1 MARTKTEGLTLE
13 QRELFV
19 LIRDWVSGRGKQPT
33 LNDLS
38 NELGIVRSAV
48 YARLK
53 ALIDKGY
60 VKSEGVERQNRVL
73 AILKPEVMASELVQI
88 PILGDIAAGTPIWA
102 EQNFQDWITVEKRL
116 LGQGNFFALKICG
129 NSMINAGINDGDI
142 VIVRQQPYAEPG
154 EIIAAY
160 INGSATLKRF
170 LHEGNNVL
178 LKPENPA
185 YDPIPVKSGED
196 FRILGVFKC
205 TARITQRFSYQE
217 Q

>member
-1 MARTKTEGLTLE
+1 MARTKTVGLTLE
-13 QRELFV
+13 QRELFM
-19 LIRDWVSGRGKQPT
+19 LIRDWVDIKGKQPT

-48 YARLK
+48 CARLK

-60 VKSEGVERQNRVL
+60 IKSDGVERQNRVL
-73 AILKPEVMASELVQI
+73 TILKPELIASELVQI

-102 EQNFQDWITVEKRL
+102 EQNFQDWITVEKQL

-129 NSMINAGINDGDI
+129 DSMINAGINDGDI
-142 VIVRQQPYAEPG
+142 VVVKQQAYAEPG

-170 LHEGNNVL
+170 LYDGNNVL

-185 YDPIPVKSGED
+185 YTPIEVESGED

-205 TARITQRFSYQE
+205 TARITQKFSYQD